1 MIHDVSIHVTV
12 IIYSES
18 SCRRMLKTWEIWLA
32 DKTRN
37 LCCWLLSV
45 LSLTRMPS
53 FFHARYVTATYLLL
67 SVIHVFP
74 FWITTAYIT
83 WLRQGCLSPRR
94 QVQCTTNFDLQ
105 IGFILQVTVLPY
117 KKDYSVYDFGSSNR
131 FHTTSNRIT
140 VGKGLHR
147 MLYLVLSKCF
157 CCPFLELCTQHSCYK
172 CCYHHHHHHH
182 HHHLVCFVLNAPV
195 KHSLYCNVPNGA
207 LFIFVVE

>member
-105 IGFILQVTVLPY
+105 IGFILQVAVSPY
-117 KKDYSVYDFGSSNR
+117 KEHSLVCKFCSSNR
-131 FHTTSNRIT
+131 HKRTSNCCT
-140 VGKGLHR
+140 VG
-147 MLYLVLSKCF
+147 M
-157 CCPFLELCTQHSCYK
+157 ELFGVQI
-172 CCYHHHHHHH
+172 
-182 HHHLVCFVLNAPV
+182 L
-195 KHSLYCNVPNGA
+195 
-207 LFIFVVE
+207 IFK